1 MCALPI
7 DENEFGKY
15 KDTLRYVID
24 FLYRNPDKA
33 YTASEIAQALGVELD
48 IMLEWLKWNAFG
60 TLLALGYGQKWPIDS
75 ADVRGTTYYKY
86 NRKYQA
92 IP

>member
-1 MCALPI
+1 LPI

-24 FLYRNPDKA
+24 FLHRNPDKA
-33 YTASEIAQALGVELD
+33 YTASEIAQALGVKLD
-48 IMLEWLKWNAFG
+48 IILEWLKWNAFG
-60 TLLALGYGQKWPIDS
+60 TLLALSYGQVWPIDS
-75 ADVRGTTYYKY
+75 ADVGGIAYYKY